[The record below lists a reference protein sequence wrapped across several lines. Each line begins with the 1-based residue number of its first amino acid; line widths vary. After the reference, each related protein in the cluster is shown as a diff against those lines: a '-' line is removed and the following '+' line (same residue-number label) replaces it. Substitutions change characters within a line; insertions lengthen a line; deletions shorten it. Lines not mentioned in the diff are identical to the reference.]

1 MPIDKNILEQYID
14 ACALIRETE
23 RDIQELNRKKSVVQD
38 SVKGSNP
45 EFPYQ
50 PQSFHI
56 EGSRE
61 EVADRIS
68 LEYEERLL
76 KERKKE
82 AERIKTE
89 VEAWLNT
96 IPMRMRRII
105 KFKFFEELTWQQ
117 VAQCMGRKASGDSV
131 RKEFDNFMRKK

>member
-1 MPIDKNILEQYID
+1 MDKNILEQYID

-23 RDIQELNRKKSVVQD
+23 RDIQELNRKKAVVQD

-50 PQSFHI
+50 PQSFRI

-76 KERKKE
+76 KKRKKE

>member
-1 MPIDKNILEQYID
+1 MDKNILEQYID
-14 ACALIRETE
+14 ACALIKETE
-23 RDIQELNRKKSVVQD
+23 RDIQELNRKKAVVQD

-61 EVADRIS
+61 DVADRMS
-68 LEYEERLL
+68 LRYEERLL
-76 KERKKE
+76 KERKAE
-82 AERIKTE
+82 AERIKLQ

-96 IPMRMRRII
+96 IPMRMQRII
-105 KFKFFEELTWQQ
+105 KFRYFEKMTWQQ
-117 VAQCMGRKASGDSV
+117 VAQRMGGKSSENNLK
-131 RKEFDNFMRKK
+131 KEFERFMKGVY

>member
-1 MPIDKNILEQYID
+1 MDKNILEQYID
-14 ACALIRETE
+14 ACALIKETE
-23 RDIQELNRKKSVVQD
+23 RDIQKLEHKKSVVQD

-61 EVADRIS
+61 DVADRIS
-68 LEYEERLL
+68 LRYEERLL
-76 KERKKE
+76 KERKAE

-105 KFKFFEELTWQQ
+105 RYKIFDGLTWEETANK
-117 VAQCMGRKASGDSV
+117 VDGKKSGEGI
-131 RKEFDNFMRKK
+131 RMEFKRYLKKS

>member
-1 MPIDKNILEQYID
+1 MDKNILEQYID
-14 ACALIRETE
+14 TCALIRETE
-23 RDIQELNRKKSVVQD
+23 RDIQELNRKKAVVQD

-76 KERKKE
+76 KKRKKE

-96 IPMRMRRII
+96 IPMRTRRII
-105 KFKFFEELTWQQ
+105 KFRYFEKLTWQQ
-117 VAQCMGRKASGDSV
+117 VAQRMGGKATESSI
-131 RKEFDNFMRKK
+131 KMEFQRFLQKK

>member
-1 MPIDKNILEQYID
+1 MDKNILEQYID

-23 RDIQELNRKKSVVQD
+23 RDIQELNRKKAVVQD

-76 KERKKE
+76 KKRKKE

-96 IPMRMRRII
+96 IPMRTRRII
-105 KFKFFEELTWQQ
+105 KFRYFEKLTWQQ
-117 VAQCMGRKASGDSV
+117 VAQRMGGKATESSI
-131 RKEFDNFMRKK
+131 KMEFQRFLQKK

>member
-1 MPIDKNILEQYID
+1 MDKNILEQYID

-23 RDIQELNRKKSVVQD
+23 RDIQELNRKKAVVQD

-50 PQSFHI
+50 PQSFRI

-82 AERIKTE
+82 AERIKIE

-117 VAQCMGRKASGDSV
+117 VAQRMGRNATKDSV
-131 RKEFDNFMRKK
+131 RMELENFMKNEK